1 MYQEITSSEYRNHYG
16 YDDDGHKTG
25 NIENFSESE
34 FNRIKELLKDY
45 KVKLEYYPDGKK
57 QCINIFKN
65 GPFLFQRKPSRRL
78 LNEKICNIDKLSD
91 DWYMVAH
98 FTSPDR
104 SDSGTKLYKCDQ
116 FDGLLRFLSDSLLS
130 KEMKHIKT
138 FEAIRKPP
146 IKNYQSV
153 SEETLNKIQTELEDF
168 LLYELDTYEL
178 SDQDGKSLKELPSY
192 VPSRP
197 RYVFNIRFKTSFT
210 KSAESLSKRLN
221 AWDNDYNFT
230 LKAIECQSSS
240 YWSEEREQSFTD
252 IKITFDL

>member
-1 MYQEITSSEYRNHYG
+1 MYQEITIGEYRDYFS
-16 YDDDGHKTG
+16 KL
-25 NIENFSESE
+25 NIERFTKSE
-34 FNRIKELLKDY
+34 FNSIDHLLKSGFHPDY
-45 KVKLEYYPDGKK
+45 RILRYDYDSSRE
-57 QCINIFKN
+57 CINIYLH
-65 GPFLFQRKPSRRL
+65 GRR
-78 LNEKICNIDKLSD
+78 IYNIDKMSD
-91 DWYMVAH
+91 EWYMVAGEIK
-98 FTSPDR
+98 F
-104 SDSGTKLYKCDQ
+104 YMCDQ
-116 FDGLLRFLSDSLLS
+116 FDGLLEFLSDNLKL
-130 KEMKHIKT
+130 EMKHIKT

-197 RYVFNIRFKTSFT
+197 RYVFNIRFKTPFT

-221 AWDNDYNFT
+221 EWDNDYNFT
-230 LKAIECQSSS
+230 LKSIECRSSS
-240 YWSEEREQSFTD
+240 YWSEEREQSFTE

>member
-1 MYQEITSSEYRNHYG
+1 MYQEITSSEYRNHYRH
-16 YDDDGHKTG
+16 DDDGHKTG
-25 NIENFSESE
+25 NIENFTESE

-57 QCINIFKN
+57 QCINIFK
-65 GPFLFQRKPSRRL
+65 RRL
-78 LNEKICNIDKLSD
+78 LCNIDKLSD
-91 DWYMVAH
+91 DWYMVVH

-104 SDSGTKLYKCDQ
+104 SDSGTKFYKCDQ
-116 FDGLLRFLSDSLLS
+116 FDGLLRFLSDSLLF

-197 RYVFNIRFKTSFT
+197 RYVFNIRFKTPFT

-221 AWDNDYNFT
+221 EWDNDYNFT
-230 LKAIECQSSS
+230 LKSIECRSSS
-240 YWSEEREQSFTD
+240 YWSEEREQSFTE